1 MKTRVHRWKPRYPD
15 SPVRG
20 KGERGE
26 KRVKKENVELWTSK
40 AGPMLIYTGYERKP
54 LCALKGG
61 KKKRRE
67 KENKK
72 KKIQIRQE
80 DKERER
86 GFPCVH

>member
-1 MKTRVHRWKPRYPD
+1 M
-15 SPVRG
+15 
-20 KGERGE
+20 
-26 KRVKKENVELWTSK
+26 KKENVELWTSK

-72 KKIQIRQE
+72 KKYRYGRKI
-80 DKERER
+80 KRESEA
-86 GFPCVH
+86 FHVCINANISHHSAYIKCICNNLN